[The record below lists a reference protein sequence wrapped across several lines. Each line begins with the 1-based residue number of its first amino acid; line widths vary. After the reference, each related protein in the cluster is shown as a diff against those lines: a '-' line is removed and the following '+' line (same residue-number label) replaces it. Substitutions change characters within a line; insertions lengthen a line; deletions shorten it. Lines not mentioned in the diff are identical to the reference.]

1 MKILQGNFIEGEKVT
16 VIVNGKTV
24 QRRVYYSKR
33 AGDLYIWVDNN
44 MYFYYEFMNEGAD
57 E

>member
-1 MKILQGNFIEGEKVT
+1 MT
-16 VIVNGKTV
+16 VMVNGKTV

-44 MYFYYEFMNEGAD
+44 MYFYYEFMKEEAG